1 MSLHFL
7 LGYIVSNEKFAESII
22 SVPMWFFF
30 FYFLVAFQIF
40 HQWVLAVWLW
50 SVWMC
55 LREFIPFEVLWDSW
69 ICGFFFFFIHFEKF
83 SGHYLFIFLL
93 YLIFFLFFWDSNFRY
108 VRPFWYS
115 PKTLWC
121 SVLLWVIRHRP
132 PPIPFYFWVSVWT
145 ISIDL
150 PANSVIFLSC
160 TWSAEEPTGRILHLW
175 HCILSF

>member
-1 MSLHFL
+1 MRSLLKVLSLFL
-7 LGYIVSNEKFAESII
+7 CD
-22 SVPMWFFF
+22 FFF
-30 FYFLVAFQIF
+30 LFSGCFPDFSSVSFSCLTMKCVNVFEGIYSTWGSLGFMDL
-40 HQWVLAVWLW
+40 WL
-50 SVWMC
+50 
-55 LREFIPFEVLWDSW
+55 
-69 ICGFFFFFIHFEKF
+69 FFFFIHFEKF

-160 TWSAEEPTGRILHLW
+160 TWSAEEPTGGILHLW